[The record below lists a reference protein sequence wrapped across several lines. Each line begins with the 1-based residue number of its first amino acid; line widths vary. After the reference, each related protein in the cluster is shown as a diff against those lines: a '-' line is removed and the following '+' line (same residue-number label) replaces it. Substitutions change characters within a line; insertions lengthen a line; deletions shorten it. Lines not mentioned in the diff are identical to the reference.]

1 MDTESSG
8 LTPVRATMLALVPV
22 CLLKLL
28 LHGLCLTDY
37 GHFRD
42 ELYYIAST
50 YHIDFGYVEHPPLFI
65 WLLKVWTLL
74 FGESIAAIRSLS
86 VLAGTALMLTTGFL
100 ARAMGGRIFSQVLA
114 ALALAIAPVLLATQH
129 FYSMNVFDQ
138 LFWGLGALAL
148 IPIVRGGER
157 RDWILL
163 GVVLG
168 LGLMNK
174 ISVLFLGAGIGVAL
188 LLSSQRRALVT
199 PWPWVAAGIA
209 LVMFLPYIIW
219 QAARGFPLL
228 EFMRNAT
235 EQKMTNPPAGEFLM
249 QQVLNMGF
257 LNFPI
262 YLAGLIG
269 VFAAKD
275 LKPWRFF
282 VVVFLAVVV
291 ILIGSG
297 SNKAYYLAP
306 AYPFLLVPGA
316 LVVERLLS
324 RPLWKKVGVV
334 YATLMVVA
342 GVLSAPMAIPL
353 LPVEKFIS
361 YQQSL
366 GLELKAEE
374 RNTLGP
380 LPQHFADM
388 FGWEEYVAEIS
399 RQFHAL
405 PKEDQARCGI
415 FVRNYGEAGAIDVLG
430 KKYGL
435 PRAVSGH
442 NTYWFWGPGT
452 YDGSVMIMV
461 GGRIEDEAP
470 SFESMVRIG
479 TTPDSK
485 YSMPYERNR
494 PIYLCRNIKIPLE
507 QAWKRS
513 KMFI

>member
-1 MDTESSG
+1 
-8 LTPVRATMLALVPV
+8 
-22 CLLKLL
+22 
-28 LHGLCLTDY
+28 
-37 GHFRD
+37 
-42 ELYYIAST
+42 
-50 YHIDFGYVEHPPLFI
+50 
-65 WLLKVWTLL
+65 
-74 FGESIAAIRSLS
+74 
-86 VLAGTALMLTTGFL
+86 
-100 ARAMGGRIFSQVLA
+100 
-114 ALALAIAPVLLATQH
+114 
-129 FYSMNVFDQ
+129 
-138 LFWGLGALAL
+138 
-148 IPIVRGGER
+148 
-157 RDWILL
+157 
-163 GVVLG
+163 
-168 LGLMNK
+168 
-174 ISVLFLGAGIGVAL
+174 
-188 LLSSQRRALVT
+188 VT

-249 QQVLNMGF
+249 QQVLNMGL

-470 SFESMVRIG
+470 SFESMERIG

-513 KMFI
+513 KMLI